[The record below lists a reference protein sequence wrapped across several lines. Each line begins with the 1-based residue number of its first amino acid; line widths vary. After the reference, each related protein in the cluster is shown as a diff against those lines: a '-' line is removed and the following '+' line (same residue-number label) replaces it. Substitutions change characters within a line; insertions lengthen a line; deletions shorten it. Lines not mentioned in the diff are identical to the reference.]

1 MLEKRDSCDNIRVRI
16 ARCDMMPL
24 VTDLPDQLSVAL
36 SRYRKHFGAPAFRH
50 FQTYVCGLILAENLT
65 VEGINRIFVNRR
77 HPSSLNRFMTWSIW
91 DREDVNR
98 TRLNI
103 LKADGG
109 IHGRGWLVF
118 DDTLTH
124 KTGRAIEAVGIL
136 KDHAEDRY
144 VLAHNIVTAVFV
156 NRDGT
161 CHPMDFRLY
170 FKKEYCKKKG
180 VPFKTKIELA
190 KELVEEAVSLGLE
203 IDAVLFDSWYA
214 SKDFIGF
221 LQARNLRWVTRIKS
235 DRNVKI
241 RGSYVAIS
249 DFSST
254 LPPEA
259 FRKVMVGETPYWAF
273 SKAVDLKG
281 VGRVRI
287 VISYDNEELQ
297 GDPAYFATGNVQ
309 WESSRILNTYERRS
323 KTEGF
328 YRDVK
333 QNLGLEDYQLRD
345 LWAIKRHWCLVF
357 LAYSLL
363 VQGLWD
369 INGSSKGKSS
379 PTLGERIGAATK
391 TVFEG
396 LVRWIG
402 MQWNQGRSAKH
413 IAELAFGH

>member
-1 MLEKRDSCDNIRVRI
+1 
-16 ARCDMMPL
+16 MP
-24 VTDLPDQLSVAL
+24 VVSDLPDELSTAL
-36 SRYRKHFGAPAFRH
+36 REYRGHFGAPAFQH
-50 FQTYVCGLILAENLT
+50 FQTYVLGLMVSENLT
-65 VEGINRIFVNRR
+65 VEGINRIFVNHK
-77 HPSSLNRFMTWSIW
+77 HPSSLNRFMTWSVW
-91 DREDVNR
+91 DREDVNE
-98 TRLNI
+98 TRLEI
-103 LKADGG
+103 LRATGG
-109 IHGRGWLVF
+109 IQGKGWLVI
-118 DDTLTH
+118 DDTLSH
-124 KTGRAIEAVGIL
+124 KTGTAIEAVGIL
-136 KDHAEDRY
+136 KDHALNRH

-156 NRDGT
+156 RRDGT
-161 CHPMDFRLY
+161 CHPLDFRLY
-170 FKKEYCKKKG
+170 LKEEYCKRKG
-180 VPFKTKIELA
+180 IPFKTKIEMA
-190 KELVEEAVSLGLE
+190 MELVEKAGALGLE
-203 IDAVLFDSWYA
+203 IEAVLFDSWYA
-214 SKDFIGF
+214 SKEFIG
-221 LQARNLRWVTRIKS
+221 LLRAKTLMWVTRLKS

-241 RGSYVAIS
+241 RGRYVAIS

-254 LPPEA
+254 LPREA
-259 FRKVMVGETPYWAF
+259 FRRVMVGETPYWAF

-297 GDPAYFATGNVQ
+297 GNPKYFATDNLQ

-369 INGSSKGKSS
+369 IDGKSKNKSS

-391 TVFEG
+391 NVFVG
-396 LVRWIG
+396 LVRWIV
-402 MQWNQGRSAKH
+402 MEWNQGRSANR